1 MKSIGRFK
9 AAALVG
15 ALCAAAIVAQT
26 RSDAVLG
33 GGPGPHGPGGPCS
46 DQLVSY
52 VGLTA
57 DQQTALTALRQQ
69 TADTIQPLA
78 EQAGSL
84 GQQIDLAIAAGNAD
98 PCAIGGLAV
107 QIAGIR
113 SQIDAARKA
122 AEAAF
127 VASLTSDQKARY
139 DTFLGINPGCSAVG
153 GGFGPPPVRN

>member
-1 MKSIGRFK
+1 MTSLGKFRM
-9 AAALVG
+9 AALAG
-15 ALCAAAIVAQT
+15 ALGAAAIVAQT

-33 GGPGPHGPGGPCS
+33 GGPGPHGPGGPCG

-52 VGLTA
+52 VGLRA

-78 EQAGSL
+78 EQIGSL
-84 GQQIDLAIAAGNAD
+84 HQQIDLAIAAGNPD
-98 PCAIGGLAV
+98 PCAIGALDI

-122 AEAAF
+122 AEATFA
-127 VASLTSDQKARY
+127 ASLTSDQKARY
-139 DTFLGINPGCSAVG
+139 DTFLGINPGCTAVG
-153 GGFGPPPVRN
+153 GEFGPPPVRN